1 MQVGNILIPA
11 VRTFQSGQISRP
23 IETIPGLGHRG
34 YNLAEFEPELPQVTL
49 QGYLLQKY
57 GSART
62 LYQLKEDAEALIGR
76 RIAYNYVSDV
86 KGRTGWISVTSVDV
100 DDNAGTL
107 WPVLVEGTWFDAG
120 QYKEE
125 YSANPVTRSN
135 DFGITGSYDL
145 ATVTAASDVRCLD
158 GSTEIYS
165 PNHIFAGS
173 CSILNGLYMV
183 TLSENTI
190 SVYYY
195 NEAYIKID
203 DFEAGTFDRVTVLD
217 ITEDAAKVKTDN
229 GIEITLE
236 RGRVPHIDSPVDLT
250 CSILS
255 PVDQSTDTENYLTLG
270 SDLYVCSDESFS
282 ITSNV
287 IDAGDLWIF
296 RATADVVTVA
306 ENCLVVSNLK
316 RQVVVR

>member
-1 MQVGNILIPA
+1 MQIGNVDLPAIATFKVGDIAAANE
-11 VRTFQSGQISRP
+11 TFL
-23 IETIPGLGHRG
+23 GLGSRG
-34 YNLAEFEPELPQVTL
+34 HNLAEFEPELPQVTL

-57 GSART
+57 GSTRT

-76 RIAYNYVSDV
+76 RIAYNHVSDI
-86 KGRTGWISVTSVDV
+86 KGRSGWISVVSVDV
-100 DDNAGTL
+100 DDNPGTL

-145 ATVTAASDVRCLD
+145 ATVTAADDVRCLD
-158 GSTEIYS
+158 GSTEVYS
-165 PNHIFAGS
+165 VNHIFSGN
-173 CSILNGLYMV
+173 CSILNGQYMV

-203 DFEAGTFDRVTVLD
+203 DFDAGTFDRVTVLD
-217 ITEDAAKVKTDN
+217 VTEDVVKVKTSND
-229 GIEITLE
+229 IEITIE
-236 RGRVPHIDSPVDLT
+236 RGRVPHINSPVDLT
-250 CSILS
+250 CSVLS
-255 PVDQSTDTENYLTLG
+255 PADQSTDTENYLTLG
-270 SDLYVCSDESFS
+270 SDMYVASDQSFS
-282 ITSNV
+282 VASGV
-287 IDAGDLWIF
+287 IDAGDLWVF

-306 ENCLVVSNLK
+306 EDCLVVSNLR
-316 RQVVVR
+316 RQVAVR